1 MPIPP
6 LKRRTYGY
14 IDEKSERKTIT
25 HGEKPTKNAR
35 RNRMKDFLPNPIIRA
50 LVWLILLPFKIVW
63 WILRAFFRLWKKLPQ
78 MTEDSKKELRRK
90 IIILFV
96 SLAIFGMLG
105 ITVLVA
111 WASRDLPDPDR
122 LTDRQ
127 VDESTKIYDRTGK
140 HLLYEI
146 FADQKRTMVDLEQ
159 IPDLLVKAVIATED
173 TAFYEHNGIRPL
185 SILRSV
191 VYGVIGKSRLGSGA
205 STLTQQLV
213 KNAILTNERTYTRK
227 IKEIIL
233 SVRLEQKY
241 SKNQILKIYFNEIPY
256 GSTNYGI
263 ESAAQSYFNKTVS
276 DLNLNEIA
284 ILAGLPKAPSKYLT
298 DHYALKLRRNFVL
311 ERMFEEGYITREE
324 ADENQA
330 REIELAQ
337 DLGSIKAPHFVLY
350 VKEKLVEKYG
360 EQLVDTGGLKVI
372 TSLDW
377 EKQQMA
383 ETIVKEESERLF
395 EDAGVNNTSLVAIDP
410 KTGHILAMIGSRDF
424 FDDEIDGQFNVAT
437 LGLRQPGSSFKPIV
451 YAAAFEKGY
460 TPGTVL
466 FDVETNFAV
475 SGDAYEPKNYDLQ
488 EHGLVTM
495 RNALQGSLN
504 IPAVKTLYLVGD
516 QKGVEFAE
524 RLGYTTLSEGDFGLS
539 LVLGGGEVKL
549 LDHVSAYGVFANEG
563 ERYPPESIL
572 RVEDNNGEILY
583 EWKKEKGERVV
594 EKEIAATLSDVLSDD
609 ASRAYVFGA
618 GGVLT
623 LPGRPVA
630 AKTGTTNSY
639 IDAWTIGYTPSL
651 VAGVWAGNTDN
662 TPMKQGHGG
671 SNVAAPIWNRFMRE
685 ALAGTPA
692 EQFPAPPPNDAE
704 KPVLRSSG
712 GSGITLL
719 IDKVTNKLATS
730 STPPSYIIERTYV
743 PPHCILHYV
752 NKDDPRGPVPEDP
765 AQDPQYTIWEEAIQD
780 WIRRNKE
787 ANPNWEISFEEPPS
801 EYDDTHSLEMVPTL
815 MVVSPTPSSTLSTRQ
830 IDTDIR
836 VSAPRGVTKVQ
847 YKIDEKFV
855 GTITSHPFNL
865 NYYARDLQNGDHTL
879 YIVVED
885 DVGNQLQTSVPFTL
899 QAGTEPAGVFWAE
912 KSIFLQKSD
921 FPRTL
926 FLNPFKLSKIKEVR
940 IYKQQM
946 VEGGRTLIGSI
957 DNFSNLFNNQIT
969 FSLNEPLDSGYWQ
982 IVAEVVLKN
991 GSRRDSDFAS
1001 ITVN

>member
-35 RNRMKDFLPNPIIRA
+35 RNRMKDFVPNPIIRA

-78 MTEDSKKELRRK
+78 MTEEAKKELQRK
-90 IIILFV
+90 IIIFFV

-127 VDESTKIYDRTGK
+127 VAESTKIYDRTGK

-146 FADQKRTMVDLEQ
+146 FTDQKRTMVDLEQ

-205 STLTQQLV
+205 TTLTQQLV

-410 KTGHILAMIGSRDF
+410 KTGHILAMIGSRNF

-437 LGLRQPGSSFKPIV
+437 LGKRQPGSSFKPIV
-451 YAAAFEKGY
+451 YAAGFEKGY
-460 TPGTVL
+460 TPDTVL
-466 FDVETNFAV
+466 FDTITNFAS
-475 SGDAYEPKNYDLQ
+475 SGKDYIPKNYDLK
-488 EHGLVTM
+488 ERGPVTV
-495 RNALQGSLN
+495 RQALQGSLN
-504 IPAVKTLYLVGD
+504 IPAVKMMYLVGED
-516 QKGVEFAE
+516 GAKKFSEKM
-524 RLGYTTLSEGDFGLS
+524 GYSTLSNGNFGLS

-549 LDHVSAYGVFANEG
+549 IEHTNAFSVFADRGYRHDIN
-563 ERYPPESIL
+563 SIL
-572 RVEDNNGEILY
+572 KVEDANGKVLE
-583 EWKKEKGERVV
+583 EWKNQKGEKVLD
-594 EKEIAATLSDVLSDD
+594 EKVADSISNILSDD
-609 ASRAYVFGA
+609 
-618 GGVLT
+618 
-623 LPGRPVA
+623 
-630 AKTGTTNSY
+630 
-639 IDAWTIGYTPSL
+639 
-651 VAGVWAGNTDN
+651 
-662 TPMKQGHGG
+662 
-671 SNVAAPIWNRFMRE
+671 
-685 ALAGTPA
+685 
-692 EQFPAPPPNDAE
+692 
-704 KPVLRSSG
+704 
-712 GSGITLL
+712 
-719 IDKVTNKLATS
+719 
-730 STPPSYIIERTYV
+730 
-743 PPHCILHYV
+743 
-752 NKDDPRGPVPEDP
+752 
-765 AQDPQYTIWEEAIQD
+765 
-780 WIRRNKE
+780 
-787 ANPNWEISFEEPPS
+787 
-801 EYDDTHSLEMVPTL
+801 
-815 MVVSPTPSSTLSTRQ
+815 
-830 IDTDIR
+830 
-836 VSAPRGVTKVQ
+836 
-847 YKIDEKFV
+847 
-855 GTITSHPFNL
+855 
-865 NYYARDLQNGDHTL
+865 
-879 YIVVED
+879 
-885 DVGNQLQTSVPFTL
+885 
-899 QAGTEPAGVFWAE
+899 
-912 KSIFLQKSD
+912 
-921 FPRTL
+921 
-926 FLNPFKLSKIKEVR
+926 
-940 IYKQQM
+940 
-946 VEGGRTLIGSI
+946 
-957 DNFSNLFNNQIT
+957 
-969 FSLNEPLDSGYWQ
+969 
-982 IVAEVVLKN
+982 
-991 GSRRDSDFAS
+991 
-1001 ITVN
+1001 